1 MMNLVVVILISVF
14 KRHGSKNQV
23 KKTIKCRFFY
33 SQINSKKQVFKTDC
47 SLIAASNLMLT

>member
-23 KKTIKCRFFY
+23 KKLLSVDFFIRRLIQKNKY
-33 SQINSKKQVFKTDC
+33 LKQIAV
-47 SLIAASNLMLT
+47 